1 MTMIKLR
8 SALAAVACT
17 ALLVAC
23 GGGGDGAD
31 NANPKGPVAVDM
43 VPISATVSAT
53 AYTQF
58 ASTLSNSDQAQPLGM
73 DALTPPTSE
82 RDAPLALN

>member
-1 MTMIKLR
+1 MIQLR
-8 SALAAVACT
+8 SGLAAAACT
-17 ALLVAC
+17 ALLAAC
-23 GGGGDGAD
+23 GGGGGSGVGDTLPAMP
-31 NANPKGPVAVDM
+31 AAVDM
-43 VPISATVSAT
+43 VPTSAAASVV

-58 ASTLSNSDQAQPLGM
+58 ASSLSNSEQALPLGM